1 MKRRSLYLLIVW
13 TLLGACSGETGSW
26 VDQARSQRE
35 SYREKHVQ
43 LIRDIRSLVYQVDPI
58 GPSHHDEYDSAIHD
72 MVPRLK
78 GCKSSEDVQRVVHQ
92 VFTRKFGA
100 TLAGPPSKYEFL
112 SKRIWNL
119 LDRKSRAG

>member
-1 MKRRSLYLLIVW
+1 MLL
-13 TLLGACSGETGSW
+13 TACSGETGSW

-43 LIRDIRSLVYQVDPI
+43 LIRDISSLVYQVDPI

-72 MVPRLK
+72 MVPRLQ
-78 GCKSSEDVQRVVHQ
+78 GCKSAEDVQRVVHK

-100 TLAGPPSKYEFL
+100 TLAGPASKYEFL

-119 LDRKSRAG
+119 LDRKSRGG